1 MKQQHIDK
9 LASLMTNEKSEFRMH
24 ISALNGKGELR
35 IGGSTFAVG
44 TFELVAHYDGKE
56 VSCSGHMGK
65 QYVTITQVNNPEI
78 DSNKPCFKVNITR
91 RNGAF
96 IKNDQYIKA
105 EEYAVAKFFADWC
118 VDVELDNK
126 QGFVMS
132 IISANTFN
140 QIVDTIITAGGVQ
153 HWVENNL
160 IRTLNVY
167 NQLQFYQTNSFRP
180 ELSIET
186 PRAKLEFRLVNPRN
200 HEWVFTI
207 SSQAGMR
214 KSVSLTWM
222 GNLSNPKT
230 DPEQGKLF
238 RSEVGLILRQ
248 FLVQSGIR
256 FIPS

>member
-78 DSNKPCFKVNITR
+78 DPNNQCFKVNITR

-96 IKNDQYIKA
+96 IRNDQYIKA
-105 EEYAVAKFFADWC
+105 EESAVAKFFADWC

-126 QGFVMS
+126 
-132 IISANTFN
+132 
-140 QIVDTIITAGGVQ
+140 
-153 HWVENNL
+153 
-160 IRTLNVY
+160 
-167 NQLQFYQTNSFRP
+167 
-180 ELSIET
+180 
-186 PRAKLEFRLVNPRN
+186 
-200 HEWVFTI
+200 
-207 SSQAGMR
+207 
-214 KSVSLTWM
+214 
-222 GNLSNPKT
+222 
-230 DPEQGKLF
+230 
-238 RSEVGLILRQ
+238 
-248 FLVQSGIR
+248 
-256 FIPS
+256 